1 MPEELL
7 LPKKEQMKV
16 IKRIEERRD
25 ELKELLE
32 SLNKEIELINKARNI
47 VKTERKSFFTSKKGE
62 PFLEL
67 IDVPPLKI
75 LKDKGQ
81 KS

>member
-7 LPKKEQMKV
+7 LPKKQQEKV
-16 IKRIEERRD
+16 IKRIEEKHD
-25 ELKELLE
+25 ELKGLLDN
-32 SLNKEIELINKARNI
+32 LQKEMEIINKARENAR
-47 VKTERKSFFTSKKGE
+47 VERQSFFSKKNE

-75 LKDKGQ
+75 LKGK
-81 KS
+81 

>member
-7 LPKKEQMKV
+7 LPKKQQEKV
-16 IKRIEERRD
+16 IKRIEEKHD
-25 ELKELLE
+25 ELKGLLE
-32 SLNKEIELINKARNI
+32 SLNKEMEILNKARAKAKI
-47 VKTERKSFFTSKKGE
+47 EKKSFFSNKNE

-75 LKDKGQ
+75 LKEK
-81 KS
+81 